1 MQSSVW
7 FVNVISPVVGSTVH
21 VPVIVESLLIYH
33 LLLSR
38 STYVL
43 SRVLPVNCNR
53 NCWIIYCHYLDLAS
67 LPSLFVRKL
76 YVLMSYYLCI
86 HWCCCIIYCYWIILV
101 HNAIRSTVTLT
112 SFETNP
118 RCIFYSVYLIGVGSP
133 VNPASGVNV
142 ISPVVGSTVH
152 VPSFGIVRESLSPSA
167 SAITLHLVL
176 WMQSTQ
182 PLLDQGH
189 YLDLYHYLTVC
200 KVLLLFLL
208 HWFSSL
214 IYLLLLDYFLVHNQL
229 SGVIYMLKS
238 CQSCCIFYICNQLSD
253 LDHLCN
259 PASGL

>member
-1 MQSSVW
+1 MFPFGISVA
-7 FVNVISPVVGSTVH
+7 
-21 VPVIVESLLIYH
+21 VIVYH
-33 LLLSR
+33 LLSLSQKHLR
-38 STYVL
+38 AKSGTASQLQPQLLDHLLSLSGSGIITFTVCKEAIRADVL
-43 SRVLPVNCNR
+43 L
-53 NCWIIYCHYLDLAS
+53 
-67 LPSLFVRKL
+67 
-76 YVLMSYYLCI
+76 
-86 HWCCCIIYCYWIILV
+86 LV
-101 HNAIRSTVTLT
+101 HSLVLLHHLLLLDYFGANAIRSTVTLT